1 MKWSTITTVMNH
13 QQPKLLDLFLT
24 FLIIGAFTF
33 GGGIAMLPIV
43 KRKLVAKGWIEEH
56 QFGDSVAVA
65 QTAPGAIAVNLATTM
80 GYQLRGILGAIVAA
94 LGMVLPSLIV
104 ITIVAM
110 GLEQF
115 ATIPEVHHALQGI
128 TLVVILLMT
137 DAIIDLGKSNLKDLV
152 RWTVAIL
159 AFVFVYFFNVP
170 TPLIIGVGIILGVLK
185 TVMDAHHRQESAH
198 D

>member
-24 FLIIGAFTF
+24 FFMIGAFTF

>member
-24 FLIIGAFTF
+24 FLMIGAFTF

-128 TLVVILLMT
+128 TLVVIILMT